1 MYCPVYG
8 CNSDS
13 KVTKEVRFFNFQV
26 ANHQV
31 SNTEKKHGLNSASPK
46 PLNHR
51 QTLEYAHFI
60 LPKTRLSQGSRH
72 SF

>member
-1 MYCPVYG
+1 MYCLVYG

-13 KVTKEVRFFNFQV
+13 KTTSEVRFFYLQAV
-26 ANHQV
+26 NHLT
-31 SNTEKKHGLNSASPK
+31 SNTEKRLGLNSASEK
-46 PLNHR
+46 HLNHH

-60 LPKTRLSQGSRH
+60 SLKTPLSQDSRH